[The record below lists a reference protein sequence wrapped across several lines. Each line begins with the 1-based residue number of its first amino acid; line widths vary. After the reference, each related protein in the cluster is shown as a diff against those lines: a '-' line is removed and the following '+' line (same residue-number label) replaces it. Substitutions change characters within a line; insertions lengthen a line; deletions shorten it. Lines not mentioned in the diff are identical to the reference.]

1 MSRPEQEDYRPFDSL
16 SDDELR
22 NAMQKHIKMGYMLK
36 FPGKS
41 KEADQVAHDIVSRLT
56 IEQLKEINP
65 STFFF
70 HKPGSEKPKNPYDL
84 ALEVLGE

>member
-1 MSRPEQEDYRPFDSL
+1 
-16 SDDELR
+16 
-22 NAMQKHIKMGYMLK
+22 
-36 FPGKS
+36 
-41 KEADQVAHDIVSRLT
+41 VAQDIVSRLT

>member
-16 SDDELR
+16 NDDELR

-41 KEADQVAHDIVSRLT
+41 KDQVAQDIV
-56 IEQLKEINP
+56 
-65 STFFF
+65 
-70 HKPGSEKPKNPYDL
+70 PGLLLNS
-84 ALEVLGE
+84 